1 MIDALIKWLLS
12 FKVNSLEKK
21 IQLEK
26 VVGEA
31 KVQAEK
37 LRVEL
42 ATALDAIRNKANN

>member
-1 MIDALIKWLLS
+1 MIDALIKWLL
-12 FKVNSLEKK
+12 KVKVSSLDKK

-42 ATALDAIRNKANN
+42 ASALEAVREKSK